1 MANIPSN
8 PTTVLLPQGQSIT
21 GSFAG
26 FSVLPNSTTTPQ
38 GQVDHFK
45 GLRDGNGASLLRSGS
60 NLFFTAGQ
68 TYPIFVTSASLDA
81 TSANVLFYT

>member
-1 MANIPSN
+1 MANIPAN
-8 PTTVLLPQGQSIT
+8 PTALLLPQGQSIT

-26 FSVLPNSTTTPQ
+26 FSVLPASSTTPQ
-38 GQVDHFK
+38 TQVAHFT

-60 NLFFTAGQ
+60 SLFFTAGQ

>member
-1 MANIPSN
+1 MANLPVN
-8 PTTVLLPQGQSIT
+8 PTSRLLIQGQTIT

-26 FSVLPNSTTTPQ
+26 FSILPNSTTSPQ
-38 GQVDHFK
+38 SQVAHFN
-45 GLRDGNGASLLRSGS
+45 GLRDGNGVSLLRSGS
-60 NLFFTAGQ
+60 SLFFTAGQ

>member
-1 MANIPSN
+1 MANIPANS
-8 PTTVLLPQGQSIT
+8 TAVLLPQGQSIT

-38 GQVDHFK
+38 NQVAHFK
-45 GLRDGNGASLLRSGS
+45 GLRDGNGVSLMGSGS
-60 NLFFTAGQ
+60 NLFFTAGH

-81 TSANVLFYT
+81 TSANVLFYV

>member
-8 PTTVLLPQGQSIT
+8 STAVLLPQGQSIT

-38 GQVDHFK
+38 GQVAHFN
-45 GLRDGNGASLLRSGS
+45 GLRDGNGVSLLRSGS
-60 NLFFTAGQ
+60 SLFFTAGQ

-81 TSANVLFYT
+81 SSANVLFYT

>member
-8 PTTVLLPQGQSIT
+8 PTAVLLPQGQSIT

-38 GQVDHFK
+38 GQVAHFN

-60 NLFFTAGQ
+60 SLFFTAGQ